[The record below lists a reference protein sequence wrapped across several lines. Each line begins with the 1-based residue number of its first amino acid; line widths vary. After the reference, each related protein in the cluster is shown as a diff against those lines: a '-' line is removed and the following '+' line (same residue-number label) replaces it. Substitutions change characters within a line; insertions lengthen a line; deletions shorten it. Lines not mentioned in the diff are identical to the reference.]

1 MKPAFFLIAIAGLA
15 ACTEPAPSNTVSD
28 ADLKGSCEALVSAET
43 GVRPEDVS
51 AGSTEKAPTGSVTT
65 VSVVGAQA
73 PWLCR
78 ADPFGV
84 ITGVEYSQ
92 EG

>member
-1 MKPAFFLIAIAGLA
+1 MKPAFYLIVASVLS
-15 ACTEPAPSNTVSD
+15 ACTQPATGVSVSES
-28 ADLKGSCEALVSAET
+28 DLQGSCEALVSAET

-51 AGSTEKAPTGSVTT
+51 AISTKTDPTGSVTT
-65 VSVVGAQA
+65 LTVVGAQA

-84 ITGVEYSQ
+84 ISGVEYSQ

>member
-1 MKPAFFLIAIAGLA
+1 MRSALFLTVAVALSACNQPSPA
-15 ACTEPAPSNTVSD
+15 NTVTE
-28 ADLKGSCEALVSAET
+28 AELQGSCEALVSAET
-43 GVRPEDVS
+43 GVRPDDVS
-51 AGSTEKAPTGSVTT
+51 AISTQTQPSGSVTT
-65 VSVVGAQA
+65 LSVAGAQA

>member
-1 MKPAFFLIAIAGLA
+1 MKPVFFMIAAAGLY
-15 ACTEPAPSNTVSD
+15 ACTQNVPDTSVSE
-28 ADLKGSCEALVSAET
+28 ADLQGSCEALVSAET
-43 GVRPEDVS
+43 GVDPDGVTVVS
-51 AGSTEKAPTGSVTT
+51 TQAEPTGSVTT
-65 VSVVGAQA
+65 LTVVGAQA

>member
-1 MKPAFFLIAIAGLA
+1 MRPVFFMIAAAALT
-15 ACTEPAPSNTVSD
+15 ACTQPPAQTSVSET
-28 ADLKGSCEALVSAET
+28 DLQGSCEALVSAET
-43 GVRPEDVS
+43 GVRPDDVS
-51 AGSTEKAPTGSVTT
+51 AVSTQTQPTGSVTT
-65 VSVVGAQA
+65 LSVAGAQA